1 MISNAMHSNQHFQS
15 ICQFV
20 SARST
25 QYKDLAS
32 VNQDLAKISPLF
44 NARQLSI
51 QIFSQFPLLAEAL
64 QNFFKA
70 HQGLQQ
76 FYSSK
81 TSDLPVD
88 AAVTSTPQPPTLIL
102 KGNSVVGQSEERY
115 KLSLTQSLLIGRDLQ
130 HQNDSRMI
138 HIPLPM
144 YKKVSGRHAEI
155 QPVSSISSSGQS
167 WQICDL
173 NSTNGTYINSQ
184 KIKGCQVLQPGDR
197 LTLAYPT
204 ASEKAPEFT
213 FEGENISSTSDNPD
227 SNQINA
233 DFIFLVIHPTQAL
246 SASEKQLVDRASK
259 AEISGLVIVADI
271 SGTKP
276 EDVSKIRENLI
287 SIQEWSEKNYPQLT
301 DNLDIV
307 ELPLYPFYPNTP
319 SKPLEPAIEQKF
331 VEFATPFIKLAKEQ
345 GVELLANRIH
355 KKIQPQIQRIDQILS
370 AAETALKND
379 MQRSEACLKGCTLEY
394 WHDRYISSKR
404 QVDELRED
412 FFREARTVFSR
423 YREDFSVDV
432 VPGNLL
438 QKTEDFVNQLEP
450 VVNKLNGQVC
460 IQLQLQN
467 RQDLHTTMMYFLQS
481 ELTQWGDRQWQ
492 NIRCSIE
499 GRGLEG
505 LVQRAYQQLI
515 FLPEFELA
523 NIFNSP
529 AARLDF
535 SSHFNTS
542 FTEIKAD
549 ISYGEES
556 GDTFGGIA
564 RIAMLSAQAAIS
576 ISASVSA
583 RQPVSP
589 YAVMQGASAASDL
602 IRLIGAS
609 VSRPQQQKFKI
620 EQVVDSLRRTTSNYY
635 KNIARYLLNRVAQD
649 IASAIESEDR
659 RFRKARDAADEQIRR
674 YLMELE
680 NIWRGYKMRQEVL
693 SKDRLAFEQIK
704 RLGG

>member
-1 MISNAMHSNQHFQS
+1 MN
-15 ICQFV
+15 QFV
-20 SARST
+20 STRTSYRCLT
-25 QYKDLAS
+25 EVNHDLKRIA
-32 VNQDLAKISPLF
+32 PLF
-44 NARQLSI
+44 NARQLSA
-51 QIFSQFPLLAEAL
+51 QIFSQFPLLAEGV
-64 QNFFKA
+64 QNYFNA
-70 HQGLQQ
+70 HQGLRQ
-76 FYSSK
+76 FYSS
-81 TSDLPVD
+81 TILDLLVSATD
-88 AAVTSTPQPPTLIL
+88 ASNSQAPTLIL
-102 KGNSVVGQSEERY
+102 KDNTVVKQSEERY
-115 KLSLTQSLLIGRDLQ
+115 RLSSSQSLLIGRDLQ
-130 HQNDSRMI
+130 HQNDTRMI

-155 QPVSSISSSGQS
+155 QPVSSISSSVQS

-173 NSTNGTYINSQ
+173 NSTNGTYINGQ

-197 LTLAYPT
+197 ITLAYPT

-213 FEGENISSTSDNPD
+213 FEGQNIASTSDNPD
-227 SNQINA
+227 SNQIDA
-233 DFIFLVIHPTQAL
+233 DFIFLVIHPTQPL
-246 SASEKQLVDRASK
+246 STSEKQLVDRASK
-259 AEISGLVIVADI
+259 AEISGLVIIADV

-276 EDVSKIRENLI
+276 EDVSKITENLS
-287 SIQEWSEKNYPQLT
+287 SIQEWGEKNYPQLA

-307 ELPLYPFYPNTP
+307 ELPLYSFYPNTP
-319 SKPLEPAIEQKF
+319 SKPLEPAIEQRF
-331 VEFATPFIKLAKEQ
+331 VEFATPFIKLAKER
-345 GVELLANRIH
+345 GIELLANQISR
-355 KKIQPQIQRIDQILS
+355 KIQPQIQRIDQILS

-379 MQRSEACLKGCTLEY
+379 MQRSEASLKGSSLEY
-394 WHDRYISSKR
+394 WHDRYISSKK
-404 QVDELRED
+404 QVEESRED

-423 YREDFSVDV
+423 HREDFSADF

-460 IQLQLQN
+460 IQLQPQN

-481 ELTQWGDRQWQ
+481 ELTQWGDRQWET
-492 NIRCSIE
+492 ICYSIE
-499 GRGLEG
+499 GQGLEG
-505 LVQRAYQQLI
+505 LARRAYQQLN

-523 NIFNSP
+523 NTFNPP

-549 ISYGEES
+549 ISYGESS

-589 YAVMQGASAASDL
+589 HAVMQGANAASAL
-602 IRLIGAS
+602 VGLIG
-609 VSRPQQQKFKI
+609 VSINRPQQQKLKI

-635 KNIARYLLNRVAQD
+635 KNVARYLLNRVAQEV
-649 IASAIESEDR
+649 ASAIESEDR
-659 RFRKARDAADEQIRR
+659 RFRKARDTTDEQVRR
-674 YLMELE
+674 YLMELD
-680 NIWRGYKMRQEVL
+680 NISRGYKTRQELL
-693 SKDRLAFEQIK
+693 SKDRIAFEQIQ

>member
-1 MISNAMHSNQHFQS
+1 MRNLNQYLQALIQFIASRVSQYRGLAEVNNELSEISSLLQTNRLNF
-15 ICQFV
+15 
-20 SARST
+20 
-25 QYKDLAS
+25 
-32 VNQDLAKISPLF
+32 
-44 NARQLSI
+44 
-51 QIFSQFPLLAEAL
+51 QIFSQFLLPSKGL
-64 QNFFKA
+64 KSFFDA
-70 HQGLQQ
+70 YQGLRQ
-76 FYSSK
+76 FYNSIISDFPVQISSA
-81 TSDLPVD
+81 SND
-88 AAVTSTPQPPTLIL
+88 QPSTLIL
-102 KGNSVVGQSEERY
+102 HSNSVVGQSEEQY
-115 KLSLTQSLLIGRDLQ
+115 KLSSTQSLLIGRDLQ

-138 HIPLPM
+138 HIPLPK

-155 QPVSSISSSGQS
+155 QPVSSIGSSAQS

-173 NSTNGTYINSQ
+173 NSTNGTYINGQ

-197 LTLAYPT
+197 ITLAYPT

-213 FEGENISSTSDNPD
+213 LKGQNITSKSDNSA
-227 SNQINA
+227 SNQIDA
-233 DFIFLVIHPTQAL
+233 DFIFLVIHPTQPL
-246 SASEKQLVDRASK
+246 STFEKQLVDQASK
-259 AEISGLVIVADI
+259 TEISGLVIVADI

-276 EDVSKIRENLI
+276 EDVPKITENLTA
-287 SIQEWSEKNYPQLT
+287 IQEWGEKNYPQLA

-319 SKPLEPAIEQKF
+319 SKPLEPAIEQRF
-331 VEFATPFIKLAKEQ
+331 VEFATPFIKLAKER
-345 GVELLANRIH
+345 GIELLTNRIS
-355 KKIQPQIQRIDQILS
+355 KKLQPQIQRIDKILS

-379 MQRSEACLKGCTLEY
+379 MQRSEASLKGSSLEY

-404 QVDELRED
+404 QVEESRED
-412 FFREARTVFSR
+412 FFREARTIFSR
-423 YREDFSVDV
+423 CREDFSADF

-460 IQLQLQN
+460 IQLQPQN

-481 ELTQWGDRQWQ
+481 ELTQWGDQQWET
-492 NIRCSIE
+492 ICHLIE
-499 GRGLEG
+499 GQGLEG
-505 LVQRAYQQLI
+505 LARRAYQQLN
-515 FLPEFELA
+515 FLPEFELE
-523 NIFNSP
+523 NTFDSP

-549 ISYGEES
+549 ISYGESS

-564 RIAMLSAQAAIS
+564 KIAMLSAQAAIS

-589 YAVMQGASAASDL
+589 YAVMQGASAASAL
-602 IRLIGAS
+602 VGLIGAS
-609 VSRPQQQKFKI
+609 VSRPQQQKLKI

-649 IASAIESEDR
+649 IASALESEDR
-659 RFRKARDAADEQIRR
+659 RFKKARDTTDEQIRR

-680 NIWRGYKMRQEVL
+680 NISRGYKTRQETL
-693 SKDRLAFEQIK
+693 QKDRTAFEQIK
-704 RLGG
+704 YLVQ